1 MGTRAVLGLGLGFT
15 RNKDNKM
22 IGLLQRYPLPVI
34 VLAQLFGTSLWFSI
48 NGVWLSLAGELGL
61 AESDLGRLTLSVQAG
76 FIVGTLTLAVTGLAD
91 RFGASRIFLVSS
103 VLGAL
108 ANAGFVLVA
117 GVFPVDSLLRFAT
130 GLCLAG
136 IYPLGMKLV
145 IAWTPKHAGAALAWL
160 VGMLTL
166 GTALPHLMRGATLGL
181 PWEWPLLAA
190 SVLALAG
197 GLLVFLLGDG
207 PHLPKAK
214 GGLPITQGLAALRI
228 PRFRAVAGGYFGHM
242 WELYAFWTLVPLL
255 IARELNRLGQ
265 GEALVPWLSFVVIG
279 IGAAGCI
286 GGGRLSRT
294 RGSEWVARRA
304 LMVSGAL
311 CLLYPWLNG
320 LSPILLI
327 ALLMIWGIAVVA
339 DSPQFSALAA
349 ATAPKETV
357 GSSLAVMNAV
367 GFGLTLPAIWITS
380 GLWSPW
386 GAWVAL
392 LLLPGPVLGLL
403 SLGRGKAPA

>member
-1 MGTRAVLGLGLGFT
+1 MTGFL
-15 RNKDNKM
+15 R
-22 IGLLQRYPLPVI
+22 RYPLPVI

-48 NGVWLSLAGELGL
+48 NGVWLSLAGTLGL

-76 FIVGTLTLAVTGLAD
+76 FIAGTLTLAVTGLAD

-108 ANAGFVLVA
+108 TNAGFVLVA
-117 GVFPVDSLLRFAT
+117 GNPLVDSLFRFGT

-145 IAWTPKHAGAALAWL
+145 IAWTPAYAGAALAWL

-166 GTALPHLMRGATLGL
+166 GTALPHLMRGVTLGM

-190 SVLALAG
+190 SGFALAG
-197 GLLVFLLGDG
+197 GLLVFGLGDG
-207 PHLPKAK
+207 PHLP
-214 GGLPITQGLAALRI
+214 GSRGRLPLRQGLAALRS

-255 IARELNRLGQ
+255 IGRELARLGLSD
-265 GEALVPWLSFVVIG
+265 GLLPWLSFAVIG
-279 IGAAGCI
+279 MGAAGCI
-286 GGGRLSRT
+286 GGGYLSRT
-294 RGSEWVARRA
+294 RGSAWVARLA
-304 LMVSGAL
+304 LVTSGAL

-320 LSPILLI
+320 LPAILLLG
-327 ALLMIWGIAVVA
+327 LLVIWGVAVVA

-349 ATAPKETV
+349 ATAPKEAV

-367 GFGLTLPAIWITS
+367 GFGLTLPAIWMTS
-380 GLWSPW
+380 GLWSEW
-386 GAWVAL
+386 GIWVVI
-392 LLLPGPVLGLL
+392 LLLPGPVFGVW
-403 SLGRGKAPA
+403 SLARARVSA